1 MSARPAAAAG
11 LVAEAWGAYFADF
24 LRVTR
29 RARARFEA
37 RQWREIQRDSVER
50 LALYRAALTG
60 TLSSLRAALGGT
72 VHDRE
77 AWRRLKDEYA
87 ARVDPLPT
95 RELAHTFFN
104 SVTRR
109 LWTIVG
115 IEPELEFVD
124 LVAGPAA
131 HQPRAGVTEEIV
143 PSGGLDALLA
153 AALRRHD
160 WPGWE
165 DLGRD
170 TARAARALLA
180 QLPAGAEVCGL
191 EMARAVFFRNKA
203 AYLVGRVRP
212 RAGPLV
218 PVVLAVLNPRGRAV
232 VDAVL
237 VGEDDVTAVFSFTR
251 SYFFVD
257 TGNPRALVG
266 FLRELLPR
274 KPPSELYSSIG
285 FDRHGKTELYRS
297 LLRHVASSS
306 DLFTIAPGARGMV
319 MLVFTLPSYDVVFKV
334 IRERFDPPKATSRA
348 EVMRR
353 YQLVFEHD
361 RAGRL
366 IDAQE
371 FENLAF
377 DRARFSP
384 ELLAELAA
392 RAGDTVSLDERR
404 VVLRHLYTERRV
416 TPLDLYLRQ
425 ADPGAAR
432 QAVLDY
438 GQAVRDL
445 ARTNI
450 FPGDLLLKNFGVTRL
465 RRVVFYDYDELCL
478 VTDCRFREL
487 PEARDADE
495 ESAREPW
502 FFVADEDVFPEELMT
517 FIGLRGEL
525 REAFLDAHGD
535 LMEPRFWLDVQ
546 ERHRAGEVM
555 DLFPY
560 PAEKRLA

>member
-1 MSARPAAAAG
+1 MSGPARAADAVAG
-11 LVAEAWGAYFADF
+11 AWQSYFAEF
-24 LRVTR
+24 LRITR

-37 RQWREIQRDSVER
+37 RQWREAQRDSVER
-50 LALYRAALTG
+50 LALYRAVLTD
-60 TLSSLRAALGGT
+60 TLHEVRRVLGEEARDRDTWREVKDRFAAG
-72 VHDRE
+72 
-77 AWRRLKDEYA
+77 
-87 ARVDPLPT
+87 VDALPT
-95 RELAHTFFN
+95 RELAHTYFN

-109 LWTIVG
+109 IWTIVG
-115 IEPELEFVD
+115 IAPELEFVD
-124 LVAGPAA
+124 LVGPAA
-131 HQPRAGVTEEIV
+131 SFEPRAGVTEV
-143 PSGGLDALLA
+143 VSATGDLGPVLA
-153 AALRRHD
+153 TVLRRHD

-165 DLGRD
+165 DLPRD
-170 TARAARALLA
+170 TARAARALVS
-180 QLPAGAEVCGL
+180 QLPGGLPVAGL

-203 AYLVGRVRP
+203 AYLVGRIRP
-212 RAGPLV
+212 AGGPGL
-218 PVVLAVLNPRGRAV
+218 PFALAVLNPRGRAV

-257 TGNPRALVG
+257 SESPRALVG

-274 KPPSELYSSIG
+274 KPVAELYSSIG
-285 FDRHGKTELYRS
+285 FNRHGKTELYRS
-297 LLRHVASSS
+297 LLRHVAASR
-306 DLFTIAPGARGMV
+306 DLFEIAPGARGMV

-334 IRERFDPPKATSRA
+334 IRERFDPPKATSRT
-348 EVMRR
+348 EVMQK

-384 ELLAELAA
+384 GLLAELAA
-392 RAGDTVSLDERR
+392 RTGDTVSIDERR
-404 VVLRHLYTERRV
+404 VILRHLYTERRV
-416 TPLDLYLRQ
+416 TPLDLYLRH
-425 ADPGAAR
+425 ADAEAAR

-478 VTDCRFREL
+478 VTDCHFREL
-487 PEARDADE
+487 PAARDEDE

-502 FFVADEDVFPEELMT
+502 FYVGEKDIFPEELMT
-517 FIGLRGEL
+517 FIGLRGGL
-525 REAFLDAHGD
+525 KDVFLAAHGD
-535 LMEPRFWLDVQ
+535 LLDPRFWNDLQD
-546 ERHRAGEVM
+546 RHRAGEVL

-560 PAEKRLA
+560 PPEKRLG